1 MFTII
6 HFSYIVVILF
16 SIKIHKKI
24 KIHKYLKFTVSLIVF
39 NVNTVTL
46 GTMQNQ
52 KFPYENIQELAFF
65 LLFDFLK
72 QKSLS
77 LKYPK

>member
-1 MFTII
+1 MGNTFWKYEVFSLEPLKDSQKSKDPQISQI
-6 HFSYIVVILF
+6 YCFINHFHVD
-16 SIKIHKKI
+16 
-24 KIHKYLKFTVSLIVF
+24 T
-39 NVNTVTL
+39 TTL

-52 KFPYENIQELAFF
+52 KFPYENSQELAFF